1 LPSGFSLVFNAI
13 CLYSEKVN
21 NLSIQQD
28 TRFKKLDQ
36 STQAIIET
44 ILKIDTTQREYLWK
58 ESLSLKESE
67 KAKHAKTRAALV
79 AMDGEKRRVQ
89 VELAFLESLRFPEIN
104 YRHERVAEAHEKTF
118 LWAFRDPK
126 AHEKPWDNFV
136 EWLSKSNG
144 IYWIQGKAACGKS
157 TLMRFICHYSQTLTN
172 LKLWLRNSQLV
183 VNAFFFWN
191 SGVPE
196 QRSQLGLLRSLLFNM
211 LKAQRSFISLI
222 FPEEWENKSELAA
235 NDLSIGAITWS
246 LAQLQKA
253 FIRLI
258 KCASQ

>member
-1 LPSGFSLVFNAI
+1 MFQRIWRIGIAFDQVESPDRDGKPKMEKLSASIEKRVVEASNRCNDKKIGGIKRRAWYPDVGYFEVREQLPFGSSLVFNEM

-21 NLSIQQD
+21 NLSIEQD

-36 STQAIIET
+36 NTQAIIET

-67 KAKHAKTRAALV
+67 KAEHAKARAAFV
-79 AMDGEKRRVQ
+79 AIDGEKRRVQ
-89 VELAFLESLRFPEIN
+89 VELAFLESLRFPEMN

-144 IYWIQGKAACGKS
+144 IYWI
-157 TLMRFICHYSQTLTN
+157 
-172 LKLWLRNSQLV
+172 
-183 VNAFFFWN
+183 
-191 SGVPE
+191 
-196 QRSQLGLLRSLLFNM
+196 
-211 LKAQRSFISLI
+211 
-222 FPEEWENKSELAA
+222 
-235 NDLSIGAITWS
+235 
-246 LAQLQKA
+246 
-253 FIRLI
+253 
-258 KCASQ
+258 